1 MAREQFTFYRSFW
14 EAAKR
19 IKKPGDRLSFLEA
32 IIAFGIDEEER
43 DTTDAVASNFL
54 LVKPTLISSAKKAKA
69 GKKGGSAKQTG
80 SKPEASG
87 KQPGREK
94 EGENKKEGEGEI
106 EVEDECHNTP
116 TSASAAPKALT
127 YFMERINP
135 APSSVLTREF
145 LEFIDALGD
154 DVVLHALHIAVDE
167 RKTSWSYIRAIL
179 NRYKSDGLLDLPAVL
194 DAEER
199 HRQQKGGK
207 RSGNVFAD
215 LVQEGRLDEPC

>member
-1 MAREQFTFYRSFW
+1 M
-14 EAAKR
+14 
-19 IKKPGDRLSFLEA
+19 G
-32 IIAFGIDEEER
+32 
-43 DTTDAVASNFL
+43 
-54 LVKPTLISSAKKAKA
+54 
-69 GKKGGSAKQTG
+69 
-80 SKPEASG
+80 
-87 KQPGREK
+87 
-94 EGENKKEGEGEI
+94 
-106 EVEDECHNTP
+106 
-116 TSASAAPKALT
+116 
-127 YFMERINP
+127 RINP
-135 APSSVLTREF
+135 APSSVLTREL

-207 RSGNVFAD
+207 GSGNVFAD